1 MKRRILVLGA
11 GRSSTHLIEYLIQK
25 QSEWNIQVRIGDASL
40 ALANDKVGGALGVGT
55 FELDANDH
63 AQLVGEIAESTL
75 VISMLPA
82 FMHVTVARICLDLGK
97 HLITPSYVAPE
108 MKELHEEAESKGLYF
123 LNEMGVDPGI
133 DHMSA
138 MRIIE
143 QLKSRGCEINAFY
156 SLTGGLIAPASDN
169 NPWNYKVTWNP
180 RNIVMSG
187 SGSPAHYRHGSKDK
201 LVPYHRLFSELME
214 IEIPN
219 YGMFEGYPNR
229 DSMSYEELY
238 GLHGIETL
246 YRGTLRRKGFCRAW
260 DVLVQLGMTD
270 DTRLMNWEGKT
281 MSDFTQVF
289 LPENSKSYLSS
300 LTTPEVLFKL
310 QWLGLWDITPVP
322 IQKGTPAQ
330 VIQALVEDR
339 WALDP
344 MDRDMIAMCH
354 IFEFV
359 ENGKSKKL
367 MSFMVNEGTDAKH
380 TAMSAT
386 VGLPMALSVPYILN
400 GAWKNKGVLWPLHP
414 EVFHP
419 ILNELSSLGVHFF
432 EEEFEIND

>member
-1 MKRRILVLGA
+1 MGA

-187 SGSPAHYRHGSKDK
+187 
-201 LVPYHRLFSELME
+201 
-214 IEIPN
+214 
-219 YGMFEGYPNR
+219 
-229 DSMSYEELY
+229 
-238 GLHGIETL
+238 
-246 YRGTLRRKGFCRAW
+246 
-260 DVLVQLGMTD
+260 
-270 DTRLMNWEGKT
+270 
-281 MSDFTQVF
+281 
-289 LPENSKSYLSS
+289 
-300 LTTPEVLFKL
+300 
-310 QWLGLWDITPVP
+310 
-322 IQKGTPAQ
+322 
-330 VIQALVEDR
+330 
-339 WALDP
+339 
-344 MDRDMIAMCH
+344 
-354 IFEFV
+354 
-359 ENGKSKKL
+359 
-367 MSFMVNEGTDAKH
+367 
-380 TAMSAT
+380 
-386 VGLPMALSVPYILN
+386 
-400 GAWKNKGVLWPLHP
+400 
-414 EVFHP
+414 
-419 ILNELSSLGVHFF
+419 
-432 EEEFEIND
+432 